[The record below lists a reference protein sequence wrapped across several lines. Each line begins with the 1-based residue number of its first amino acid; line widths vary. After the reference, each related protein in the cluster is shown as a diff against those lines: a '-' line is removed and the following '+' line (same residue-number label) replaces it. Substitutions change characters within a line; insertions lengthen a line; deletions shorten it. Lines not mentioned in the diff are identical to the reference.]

1 MRKRERENPCGI
13 CGHYHKYEEGEVCG
27 ECGHRLK
34 PGEGEGAPA
43 EHESAFPTE
52 VLKDFLYLGSYSQAS
67 RSEVL
72 KTLGISH
79 ILNTVHDCK
88 NVFTTSFTYHSLQRD
103 KPLDFDKANQ
113 ILEECER
120 NKSRVLVHCMSGKN
134 RSVAFVAAF
143 LMKSKGWRLA
153 QCFQW
158 VKDRRPQV
166 QLSEASQHEL
176 LEYEQK
182 LFGPG
187 AQYMVPTESFASLGF
202 GFPRPAD
209 DIQAPAFNQTPSI
222 FERVNPNNVPANF
235 TFGAE
240 KTMGVN
246 PQENN
251 TKGAVNPTSTDNLMD
266 SS

>member
-79 ILNTVHDCK
+79 ILNVRID
-88 NVFTTSFTYHSLQRD
+88 L
-103 KPLDFDKANQ
+103 L
-113 ILEECER
+113 ILFSSISEECER

>member
-1 MRKRERENPCGI
+1 
-13 CGHYHKYEEGEVCG
+13 
-27 ECGHRLK
+27 
-34 PGEGEGAPA
+34 
-43 EHESAFPTE
+43 
-52 VLKDFLYLGSYSQAS
+52 
-67 RSEVL
+67 
-72 KTLGISH
+72 
-79 ILNTVHDCK
+79 
-88 NVFTTSFTYHSLQRD
+88 
-103 KPLDFDKANQ
+103 
-113 ILEECER
+113 
-120 NKSRVLVHCMSGKN
+120 
-134 RSVAFVAAF
+134 
-143 LMKSKGWRLA
+143 MKSKGWRLA

-202 GFPRPAD
+202 GFARRAD

-251 TKGAVNPTSTDNLMD
+251 TKGAVNPTSADNLMD
-266 SS
+266 RS

>member
-67 RSEVL
+67 RGEVL

-79 ILNTVHDCK
+79 ILNV
-88 NVFTTSFTYHSLQRD
+88 Q
-103 KPLDFDKANQ
+103 
-113 ILEECER
+113 ECER

-134 RSVAFVAAF
+134 RSAAFVAAF
-143 LMKSKGWRLA
+143 LMKSRGWRLA

-158 VKDRRPQV
+158 VKDQRPQV

-182 LFGPG
+182 LLGPS

-209 DIQAPAFNQTPSI
+209 DIQVPAFNQTPSI

-240 KTMGVN
+240 KTIGVN